1 MNSVQSCPSNQY
13 RYWYFFFFL
22 CLVTTPAYMFDGDFH
37 EIHDGVAKMVEA
49 ALAMIWILNF
59 NPLFKQWQWMKCNS
73 IFWFKNSYRS
83 YIHIM
88 SFTHFLVISA
98 FFGTFCIVFG
108 DRYIGDMC
116 SACLAVAYQFDQAFV
131 KVKISYLR
139 LYFASRTILSN
150 HNISECINGIFL

>member
-1 MNSVQSCPSNQY
+1 
-13 RYWYFFFFL
+13 
-22 CLVTTPAYMFDGDFH
+22 
-37 EIHDGVAKMVEA
+37 
-49 ALAMIWILNF
+49 
-59 NPLFKQWQWMKCNS
+59 
-73 IFWFKNSYRS
+73 
-83 YIHIM
+83 M

-98 FFGTFCIVFG
+98 FFGTFYIVLG

-150 HNISECINGIFL
+150 HNISECINGIFLQID